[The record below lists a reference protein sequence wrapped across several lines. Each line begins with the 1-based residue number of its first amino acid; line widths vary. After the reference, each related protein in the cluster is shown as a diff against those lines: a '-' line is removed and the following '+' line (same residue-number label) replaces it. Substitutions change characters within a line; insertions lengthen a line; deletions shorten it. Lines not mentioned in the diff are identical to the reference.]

1 MGLLYMA
8 KEPGIP
14 LNQAELRYRYTAAQ
28 ALAEG
33 MTAAQAAKHL
43 RDTYGLTDPQEIIGY
58 VREGQQSLNLAT
70 AYLSGDQ
77 DAINA
82 AKSAMAPG
90 MGGEYV
96 LTVKVRLE
104 DKPPGEE
111 GGEPEEE
118 WRTVRIVVQP
128 GMTAA
133 DVTAALEEQYEQ
145 IESEYDAKIL
155 NYLGLSALAV

>member
-1 MGLLYMA
+1 MA
-8 KEPGIP
+8 REPGIP

-33 MTAAQAAKHL
+33 ATTAQAGKHL
-43 RDTYGLTDPQEIIGY
+43 RDTYGLEDQQLILQY
-58 VREGQQSLNLAT
+58 VREGQQSLTLAQ

-77 DAINA
+77 TAINA
-82 AKSAMAPG
+82 AKAEMAPG

-96 LTVKVRLE
+96 LTVKVRLQ
-104 DKPPGEE
+104 DGPPQTP
-111 GGEPEEE
+111 GGVPTEE

-133 DVTAALEEQYEQ
+133 DVAASLAAQYEK
-145 IESEYDAKIL
+145 IKGEYDASIMD
-155 NYLGLSALAV
+155 YLGLSALAV